1 MNILLRFAQQDKR
14 FIVASG
20 RAKSSP
26 CKLRKMP
33 PLRMTPRPLGSA
45 EILSRAVSIQ
55 PSRRESPAFAT
66 QWLQTDPPKKSGKF
80 QIPFVHREASGIPKM
95 GPIVGRLPGRRA
107 FSCIFLTQNNL
118 LILIF
123 LHLLSLSLVLSVH
136 RAMASPTKEDD
147 GLTSVAKLMQARK
160 RVLGSMVQPKLYF

>member
-1 MNILLRFAQQDKR
+1 MMNILLRFAQQDKR
-14 FIVASG
+14 FILASG

-26 CKLRKMP
+26 CKLRKMGP
-33 PLRMTPRPLGSA
+33 MRMTPRPLGSA

-118 LILIF
+118 LIFIF
-123 LHLLSLSLVLSVH
+123 LPIFSLFLSF
-136 RAMASPTKEDD
+136 SPCTEPWPA
-147 GLTSVAKLMQARK
+147 LPRRM
-160 RVLGSMVQPKLYF
+160 MV